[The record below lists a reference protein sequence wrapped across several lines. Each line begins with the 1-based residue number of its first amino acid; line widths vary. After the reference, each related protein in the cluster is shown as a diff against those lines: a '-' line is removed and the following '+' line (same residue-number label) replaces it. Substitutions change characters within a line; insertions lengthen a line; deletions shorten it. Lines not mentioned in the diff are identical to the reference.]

1 MTEQAQ
7 EPLSV
12 EEPKEPEKPAID
24 VDGLMSELEKAGIT
38 NAGELTGKL
47 RASQESGRL
56 AQLLGDERKR
66 TAEYEAKLREYTT
79 TPPPAPKQDFMDYGE
94 GQSIDIEAAIERS
107 VSKVI
112 NKEKEAQRIAQEQN
126 LQKWNHI
133 RSDEDYEVVKE
144 IWENKL
150 KDPNFVYQ
158 IQAGVIDPVQD
169 FNNTKTNYYKTLLR
183 RSHETITTMR
193 GGDKVNPPHIE
204 SGSRTSANMVSETPS
219 GTDADRKLAEMKAKT
234 DKGYMM
240 TGEEE
245 LDLIDTIF
253 GNTTPL

>member
-7 EPLSV
+7 EPLNV
-12 EEPKEPEKPAID
+12 EEPKAPEKPTID

-66 TAEYEAKLREYTT
+66 TAEYEAKLREYATKA
-79 TPPPAPKQDFMDYGE
+79 PAPKQDYMDYGE

-133 RSDEDYEVVKE
+133 RSDDDYGVVKE

-158 IQAGVIDPVQD
+158 IQAGAIDPVQD
-169 FNNTKTNYYKTLLR
+169 YNSTKINYYKTLLKK
-183 RSHETITTMR
+183 SHETITTMR
-193 GGDKVNPPHIE
+193 GGDKVKPPHME
-204 SGSRTSANMVSETPS
+204 SGSRSSANMVSETSS
-219 GTDADRKLAEMKAKT
+219 GTEADKKIAEMKAKT
-234 DKGYMM
+234 NKGYIM
-240 TGEEE
+240 TSEEE

-253 GNTTPL
+253 GNTAPL